1 MNVLCHPGGRELLAL
16 DNSTGLPLVFQNC
29 FPSYLLKFSSREES
43 EKEQNRIRKSLRGV
57 VKSCVG
63 LFLNPQ
69 RRTKTNQTETVWFV
83 FDLITEETQEP
94 HTAGASEKLGL
105 IFNKHNTH
113 PC

>member
-69 RRTKTNQTETVWFV
+69 RRTKTNQTET
-83 FDLITEETQEP
+83 ERRRN
-94 HTAGASEKLGL
+94 ARA
-105 IFNKHNTH
+105 TH
-113 PC
+113 SRCIGKTRTDF